1 MTQQTVFDNALET
14 VIANTRNSLY
24 RDKAAAELSALRA
37 QNAALV
43 NTLREIVYELK
54 SAILPITVMI
64 RDMAM
69 AALAQ
74 AEEGAK

>member
-24 RDKAAAELSALRA
+24 RDKATTELAALRA

-43 NTLREIVYELK
+43 ATLREIVYELK
-54 SAILPITVMI
+54 SATLPITVMI

-69 AALAQ
+69 ATLAQ
-74 AEEGAK
+74 AEEVTK